1 MIITLRE
8 CVERL
13 QELNNPT
20 FRAEKVKARPEIFA
34 DPHMDPTYDS
44 DDDGG
49 ESDSMTGLY
58 TILSMCTKI
67 LIKHFEYYNIARSSK
82 INNFFE
88 FFLLY

>member
-1 MIITLRE
+1 
-8 CVERL
+8 
-13 QELNNPT
+13 
-20 FRAEKVKARPEIFA
+20 VKARPEIFA

-67 LIKHFEYYNIARSSK
+67 
-82 INNFFE
+82 
-88 FFLLY
+88 